1 VPSRRFAGEL
11 EVVLDGE
18 TVDDPVIVSVRMVN
32 TGDRAILSTD
42 FHEPLAVQLLGSQ
55 RIVSATVTSSRPS
68 DLRPQLSVDES
79 RVVISPTLIN
89 PGDLIELQVIA
100 SGPVRDVAMQGRVAD
115 VVPVKRQGLPYP
127 PGSGPEGEMV
137 AFDKVIWWAVPPAV
151 LLGMTALVAV
161 PIATTQPVSIV
172 KLVSVIAVGLI
183 VTFVI
188 YPRRVRFLIRR
199 RRIWR
204 P

>member
-1 VPSRRFAGEL
+1 VQTLLTWIGVAFTIVAAGIAWITYRSQRNIKRLEYVVVYKQRILSSRLVPSRRFAGEL

-137 AFDKVIWWAVPPAV
+137 AFDKVIW
-151 LLGMTALVAV
+151 
-161 PIATTQPVSIV
+161 
-172 KLVSVIAVGLI
+172 
-183 VTFVI
+183 
-188 YPRRVRFLIRR
+188 
-199 RRIWR
+199 
-204 P
+204 